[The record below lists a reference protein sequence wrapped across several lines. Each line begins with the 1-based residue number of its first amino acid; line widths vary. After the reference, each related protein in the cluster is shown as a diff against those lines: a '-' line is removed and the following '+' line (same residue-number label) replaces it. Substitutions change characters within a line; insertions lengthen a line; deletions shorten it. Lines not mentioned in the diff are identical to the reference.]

1 MPLKLGIASPS
12 YSGHIPE
19 GSPTDHVAWLLERC
33 VEYGLESLQWGGL
46 PLSEP
51 EVIKA
56 KAAAAGVRLVPFWNH
71 IDLVTPERK
80 GEDLAQIAKDDFD
93 TAVAAGITTIVIHG
107 GGHDHFTLD
116 PPLPEQLTRMAE
128 NLVPVAAAAAERG
141 LTLGLLPHL
150 DYRSGDLLQVMHAV
164 NNPAL
169 RSALPRP
176 TPAPERGSGSSPRAR
191 SGVRHDELLPHGG
204 GNRGPLPLSHH
215 HHQHP
220 IPTTR
225 AHPNSAP
232 LQRHRRWTRRATCSP
247 TRWTWP

>member
-93 TAVAAGITTIVIHG
+93 TAVAAGITTIV
-107 GGHDHFTLD
+107 
-116 PPLPEQLTRMAE
+116 
-128 NLVPVAAAAAERG
+128 
-141 LTLGLLPHL
+141 
-150 DYRSGDLLQVMHAV
+150 
-164 NNPAL
+164 
-169 RSALPRP
+169 
-176 TPAPERGSGSSPRAR
+176 
-191 SGVRHDELLPHGG
+191 
-204 GNRGPLPLSHH
+204 
-215 HHQHP
+215 
-220 IPTTR
+220 
-225 AHPNSAP
+225 
-232 LQRHRRWTRRATCSP
+232 
-247 TRWTWP
+247 